1 MKKLNYY
8 TKKGIR
14 KEDVFSYF
22 ISTLRPSIQVW
33 DYFVDWEKVN
43 FNLRAIKFELNI
55 LNSLIGS
62 ANFEEDFIKCII
74 KNPEIIK
81 VFPLLLAVRK
91 HQLKILKNYKS
102 KDLSY
107 MNFDFKKKKIN
118 HIEARKYL
126 EFLKSSSLINLFK
139 DKKITNCRD
148 YLLGIEVGLN
158 VNGRKNRGGKLM
170 ESIVEVYISEHCQKA
185 KAQLS
190 YLSQATPK
198 KINQKWGIKVN
209 DEKSTRSF
217 DFAIYNKIKNQ
228 LFLVETSFYNCGGSK
243 LKSVCG
249 EFKIL
254 FNELKKQKIQFI
266 WITDG
271 LGWKTAK
278 KPLEEAFN
286 NNDYI
291 LNLNML
297 KAEVLNTIIQ

>member
-8 TKKGIR
+8 KGIC
-14 KEDVFSYF
+14 KEDILSYF
-22 ISTLRPSIQVW
+22 ISTCRPSIKIW
-33 DYFVDWEKVN
+33 DYFVDWDKIHL
-43 FNLRAIKFELNI
+43 NLCAIKFEINI

-62 ANFEEDFIKCII
+62 AHFEKDFIKLI
-74 KNPEIIK
+74 KKYPKMIK
-81 VFPLLLAVRK
+81 VFPFLLAIREDK
-91 HQLKILKNYKS
+91 LKILKNYKS

-107 MNFDFKKKKIN
+107 INFDFKKEKIN
-118 HIEARKYL
+118 NIEARKYL

-139 DKKITNCRD
+139 DKKITNWQD
-148 YLLGIEVGLN
+148 YMLGIEVGLN
-158 VNGRKNRGGKLM
+158 ANGRKNRGGKLM
-170 ESIVEVYISEHCQKA
+170 ESIVEVFIAEHCQKNYH
-185 KAQLS
+185 LS

-198 KINQKWGIKVN
+198 KINKKWGINVHY
-209 DEKSTRSF
+209 EKSARSF
-217 DFAIYNKIKNQ
+217 DFAIYNKLKNQ
-228 LFLVETSFYNCGGSK
+228 LFLVETNFYNGGGSK

-278 KPLEEAFN
+278 RPLEETFH

-291 LNLNML
+291 LNINMLNMG
-297 KAEVLNTIIQ
+297 VLNDIIQ